1 MTSDKIAPTNGD
13 TQQQGLLPSGLSDL
27 LHPQAAQDM
36 SATREVMACFS
47 DFGYVQVKPPLVEF
61 EDTLLGGGPGASL
74 SKSSF
79 RLLDPVSHQ
88 MMALRADMTAQV
100 ARISGTRLAHV
111 PRPLRLAYS
120 GEVMR
125 VVPDVLNPERQLVQA
140 GAEIIGRDDKQAAA
154 EMVVLGVRALV
165 RAGISRL
172 TVDLGAPR
180 LAELLLDAVDET
192 ARIDLAEAVRNR
204 DITSLHAH
212 GSDVGAHF
220 ADLCEASGE
229 SIEALSTVSK
239 NLPQHAS
246 DYLSV
251 ILSVADTLSGLMTDV
266 SITLDP
272 LDSQGFDY
280 HTSISFSIFGQGLR
294 GAIARGG
301 AYVTGYN
308 EPAVGISIYMDRL
321 LRSLDTPNIVP
332 RLYISAE
339 AGLLAGLYFADE
351 GRQVVFGS
359 PGVNAD
365 GEARALECQFILRA
379 PDGSPEE
386 L

>member
-1 MTSDKIAPTNGD
+1 MTSDEITSVKGD

-36 SATREVMACFS
+36 LATRNVMACFS

-61 EDTLLGGGPGASL
+61 EETLIGDGPGASL
-74 SKSSF
+74 AKSSF
-79 RLLDPVSHQ
+79 RLLDPVSHR

-140 GAEIIGRDDKQAAA
+140 GAEIIGRDDEQAAA

-165 RAGISRL
+165 RAGISGL

-180 LAELLLDAVDET
+180 LAELLLDPVDET
-192 ARIDLAEAVRNR
+192 ARNFLAEAVRNR
-204 DITSLHAH
+204 DTTSLYAH
-212 GSDVGAHF
+212 GSDIGAHL

-229 SIEALSTVSK
+229 SVEALAAVSK

-251 ILSVADTLSGLMTDV
+251 LLSVANTLSGLKVDV

-321 LRSLDTPNIVP
+321 LRGLDIPDILP

-339 AGLLAGLYFADE
+339 AGLSAGLSFADR

-359 PGVNAD
+359 AGVNAD
-365 GEARALECQFILRA
+365 DEARALDCQLILRT

>member
-1 MTSDKIAPTNGD
+1 M
-13 TQQQGLLPSGLSDL
+13 
-27 LHPQAAQDM
+27 M
-36 SATREVMACFS
+36 SATRDVMACFS

-61 EDTLLGGGPGASL
+61 EDTLLGEGPGASL
-74 SKSSF
+74 AKSSF

-140 GAEIIGRDDKQAAA
+140 GAEIIGRDDEQAAA

-165 RAGISRL
+165 RAGISDL

-192 ARIDLAEAVRNR
+192 ARIGLAEAVRNR
-204 DITSLHAH
+204 DITSLYAH
-212 GSDVGAHF
+212 GSDIGAQL
-220 ADLCEASGE
+220 AALCEASGE
-229 SIEALSTVSK
+229 SVEAMVAVSET
-239 NLPQHAS
+239 LPQHAC
-246 DYLSV
+246 DYLSAL
-251 ILSVADTLSGLMTDV
+251 LSVADTLSGLMADG

-280 HTSISFSIFGQGLR
+280 HTSFSFSIFGRGLR

-301 AYVTGYN
+301 SYVTGYN

-321 LRSLDTPNIVP
+321 LRGLDTPDILP

-339 AGLLAGLYFADE
+339 AGLSAGLSFADR

-359 PGVNAD
+359 AGVNAD
-365 GEARALECQFILRA
+365 DEARALHCQFILRA